1 VLWNTATF
9 VSSLLCFFLL
19 LLGGKKY
26 IDEGTF
32 WLLLLM
38 FQTLE
43 GIDERS
49 SLSPLQKK
57 NIPTKKEK
65 NKPPSFL
72 LARLSPKNLERAC
85 QISNISEVSQV
96 YTREREGETRE
107 RLYSLYGGSQE
118 GPIRKSPSFS
128 S

>member
-1 VLWNTATF
+1 LKRLSSGVVVLWNTATF

-49 SLSPLQKK
+49 SLSPPTEKKYTHQK
-57 NIPTKKEK
+57 
-65 NKPPSFL
+65 
-72 LARLSPKNLERAC
+72 
-85 QISNISEVSQV
+85 
-96 YTREREGETRE
+96 REE
-107 RLYSLYGGSQE
+107 
-118 GPIRKSPSFS
+118 
-128 S
+128 

>member
-72 LARLSPKNLERAC
+72 LAGSPQK
-85 QISNISEVSQV
+85 ISKGLVRFQ
-96 YTREREGETRE
+96 T
-107 RLYSLYGGSQE
+107 
-118 GPIRKSPSFS
+118 
-128 S
+128 

>member
-1 VLWNTATF
+1 MRDR
-9 VSSLLCFFLL
+9 VSP
-19 LLGGKKY
+19 
-26 IDEGTF
+26 
-32 WLLLLM
+32 
-38 FQTLE
+38 
-43 GIDERS
+43 
-49 SLSPLQKK
+49 PLQKK

-118 GPIRKSPSFS
+118 GPIRKSPSS
-128 S
+128 SS

>member
-1 VLWNTATF
+1 L
-9 VSSLLCFFLL
+9 SLLYYVFFFFFLEE
-19 LLGGKKY
+19 KKY

-96 YTREREGETRE
+96 YTRERGGRE
-107 RLYSLYGGSQE
+107 RKV
-118 GPIRKSPSFS
+118 I
-128 S
+128 

>member
-1 VLWNTATF
+1 LCYGTPPHL
-9 VSSLLCFFLL
+9 SLLYYVFFFFFFFFLEEKK
-19 LLGGKKY
+19 KKY

-57 NIPTKKEK
+57 IY
-65 NKPPSFL
+65 PP
-72 LARLSPKNLERAC
+72 K
-85 QISNISEVSQV
+85 
-96 YTREREGETRE
+96 REE
-107 RLYSLYGGSQE
+107 
-118 GPIRKSPSFS
+118 
-128 S
+128 